1 MTARCLNQITWGS
14 FSKVLLRFLAFQDLR
29 AWPLVRYSPLMSEEQ
44 HSDTGLGGMV
54 VPVTPLQ
61 QNCSILWCTKT
72 NKAAVVDPGGDLENI
87 LGVVE
92 QNSVELEKILVT
104 HAHIDHAGG
113 VAELAERFELPV
125 EGPHPEDQFWIDRL
139 EEAGGKYGI
148 SARSFV
154 PERWLDGNDTVTI
167 GEQMLEVRHCPGH
180 TPGHVI
186 FYHEPSQLA
195 AVGDVLFQGSI
206 GRSDFP
212 RGNYGQLVESIVSQ
226 LWPLGDDVTFIPGH
240 GQLSTFGHER
250 KTNPFVS
257 DLALGRG

>member
-1 MTARCLNQITWGS
+1 MPP
-14 FSKVLLRFLAFQDLR
+14 VLAFVGL
-29 AWPLVRYSPLMSEEQ
+29 ACTGFGALFAPVMSEEQ
-44 HSDTGLGGMV
+44 HPDTGLRGMV

-72 NKAAVVDPGGDLENI
+72 NKGAVIDPGGDLDQI
-87 LGVVE
+87 LGAVE
-92 QNSVELEKILVT
+92 QNGLTLEKILVT

-113 VAELAERFELPV
+113 VAELAERLDLPI
-125 EGPHPEDQFWIDRL
+125 EGPHTEDQFWIDRL
-139 EEAGGKYGI
+139 EESGGKYGI
-148 SARSFV
+148 NARAFA
-154 PERWLDGNDTVTI
+154 PGRWLDGHDTVTI
-167 GEQMLEVRHCPGH
+167 GEQTLQVRHCPGH

-186 FYHEPSQLA
+186 FYHETSQLA

-212 RGNYGQLVESIVSQ
+212 RGNYDQLVESIVTQ

-240 GQLSTFGHER
+240 GPLSTFGHER

-257 DLALGRG
+257 DLALGRA

>member
-1 MTARCLNQITWGS
+1 MGLARKGS
-14 FSKVLLRFLAFQDLR
+14 GALFAPV
-29 AWPLVRYSPLMSEEQ
+29 MSEEQ
-44 HSDTGLGGMV
+44 HPDNGLRGMV

-72 NKAAVVDPGGDLENI
+72 SKGAVIDPGGDLDHI
-87 LGVVE
+87 LGAAE
-92 QNSVELEKILVT
+92 QNSVTLEKILLT

-113 VAELAERFELPV
+113 VAELAERFDLPI
-125 EGPHPEDQFWIDRL
+125 EGPHTEDQFLIDGL
-139 EEAGGKYGI
+139 EESGKKYGI
-148 SARSFV
+148 NARAFA
-154 PERWLDGNDTVTI
+154 PERWLDGHDIVTI
-167 GEQMLEVRHCPGH
+167 GEQTLGVRHCPGH
-180 TPGHVI
+180 TPGHVV

-212 RGNYGQLVESIVSQ
+212 RGNYDQLVESIVTQ

-240 GQLSTFGHER
+240 GPISTLGHER

-257 DLALGRG
+257 DLALGRA